1 MRNRNSRAAAT
12 VAIVLAGAVA
22 GAVAG
27 PARPAGAAGSTL
39 VVNAAAP
46 FRPVTHVA
54 SGGLYALAENNRPA
68 DSTLLPIKM
77 NTLTQPA
84 PRVGQ
89 RPNGQPPGGDSLL
102 VAPQADRVGA
112 AEYIRMPDIYPDFP
126 YKWVSWTDW
135 LSRVDTM
142 VNDRLAAR
150 TVSNIAGWELWNE
163 PDFTWDT
170 AAAGDFNAGWVR
182 TYQRV
187 RARDGLTPI
196 VGPSAANFNPTFM
209 RSFLTYARDHNALP
223 DVVCWHEL
231 AHSSASVAADV
242 AAYRALEASLG
253 ISPRPIAINE
263 YAWSDEADVPG
274 RVASYVAKFERA
286 GVTTADRPFWF
297 EYGTVNGLV
306 VNNTQPTGTWWL
318 YKWYGDMAGN
328 MVTTSPPAQTG
339 LDGFA
344 AYDPTRRIVNVVF
357 GDEAGTN
364 SVRVTGLGPLG
375 SQVRVQLESA
385 PSSGRFTAVGA
396 PTVISTTTATVS
408 GGQLT
413 VPVPNMAAGN
423 AYHLV
428 IQPTSGVPAFQQR
441 YEAENGSV
449 FRAQRLSATS
459 ASAGGYVGR
468 IDNSGD
474 PRTDSY
480 VDFVVN
486 VPAARA
492 YPMTIAYA
500 NGTGATS
507 TQGLAVNGG
516 AWTTVAYPPAAG
528 WGRFGGATVTT
539 TVNLHAGYNV
549 IRLAKGAPN
558 FAGGTGFAELDYIQL
573 T

>member
-1 MRNRNSRAAAT
+1 MRHRTGRAA
-12 VAIVLAGAVA
+12 VAAILLTAVA
-22 GAVAG
+22 WSGLAPQ
-27 PARPAGAAGSTL
+27 PARAAGSTL
-39 VVNAAAP
+39 VVTASAP

-54 SGGLYALAENNRPA
+54 AGGLYALAENNRPA
-68 DSTLLPIKM
+68 DSALLPIKL

-112 AEYIRMPDIYPDFP
+112 AEYIRMPDIYPNFP
-126 YKWVSWTDW
+126 YKWVSWADW
-135 LSRVDTM
+135 MSRVDTM

-150 TVSNIAGWELWNE
+150 SVSNITGWELWNE

-187 RARDGLTPI
+187 RAKDALTPI
-196 VGPSAANFNPTFM
+196 VGPSSSTFNPTFL

-223 DVVCWHEL
+223 DIVCWHEL

-242 AAYRALEASLG
+242 AGYRALEASLG

-263 YAWSDEADVPG
+263 YASTDEVDVPG
-274 RVASYVAKFERA
+274 RVASYIAKFERA
-286 GVTTADRPFWF
+286 GVATADRAFWF

-306 VNNTQPTGTWWL
+306 VNNNQPTGTWWL

-328 MVTTSPPAQTG
+328 MVATSPPAQTG

-344 AYDPTRRIVNVVF
+344 AFDPTRKIVDVAF

-364 SVRVTGLGPLG
+364 SVRVTGLGALG
-375 SQVRVQLESA
+375 PQVRVRLESA
-385 PSSGRFTAVGA
+385 PASGRFTAVGG
-396 PTVISTTTATVS
+396 PTVISTTTATVT

-413 VPVPNMAAGN
+413 VSVPNMTAGN

-428 IQPTSGVPAFQQR
+428 IQPASGVPTFQQR

-449 FRAQRLSATS
+449 FRAQRLSAGT

-480 VDFVVN
+480 VDFLVN
-486 VPAARA
+486 VPTART
-492 YPMTIAYA
+492 YTLTIGYA
-500 NGTGATS
+500 NGTGATA
-507 TQGLAVNGG
+507 TQGLAWNGG
-516 AWTTVAYPPAAG
+516 AWTTVSYPPTGG
-528 WGRFGGATVTT
+528 WGQFGATVTT
-539 TVNLHAGYNV
+539 AVGLRAGDNV
-549 IRLAKGAPN
+549 IRLAKGAPG
-558 FAGGTGFAELDYIQL
+558 FAGGTGFAELDYLQL

>member
-1 MRNRNSRAAAT
+1 MMQHPMPRAVAAAAVVLTAAVAWGGSTAPARAA
-12 VAIVLAGAVA
+12 G
-22 GAVAG
+22 G
-27 PARPAGAAGSTL
+27 TL
-39 VVNAAAP
+39 VVNVSSP

-89 RPNGQPPGGDSLL
+89 KPNGQPPGGDSLL
-102 VAPQADRVGA
+102 VAPQADRAGA

-126 YKWVSWTDW
+126 YKWVSWSDW

-142 VNDRLAAR
+142 VSDRLAAR

-163 PDFTWDT
+163 PDWTWDT

-187 RARDGLTPI
+187 RAKDALTPI
-196 VGPSAANFNPTFM
+196 VGPSSSTFNPTFL

-231 AHSSASVAADV
+231 AHSSAAVAADV
-242 AAYRALEASLG
+242 ANYRSLEASLG

-306 VNNTQPTGTWWL
+306 VNNNQPTGTWWL

-328 MVTTSPPAQTG
+328 MVATTPPAQTG

-344 AYDPTRRIVNVVF
+344 SFDATRKIVNVVF
-357 GDEAGTN
+357 GDESGTN
-364 SVRVTGLGPLG
+364 SVRVGGLGSLG

-396 PTVISTTTATVS
+396 PTVISTTTAAVS
-408 GGQLT
+408 GGQIT
-413 VPVPNMAAGN
+413 VSVPNMSAAN

-441 YEAENGSV
+441 YEAENDSV
-449 FRAQRLSATS
+449 FRAQRLSASS

-480 VDFVVN
+480 IDFIVN
-486 VPAARA
+486 LPAARA
-492 YPMTIAYA
+492 YTMTIGYA
-500 NGTGATS
+500 NGTGATA
-507 TQGLAVNGG
+507 TQGLAANGG
-516 AWTTVAYPPAAG
+516 GWTTVSYPPTSG
-528 WGRFGGATVTT
+528 WGQFGATVTT
-539 TVNLHAGYNV
+539 TINLRAGFNV